1 MNNIFRVCKPVC
13 NILNESKSE
22 LQRQML
28 LGDGFKVTKIIE
40 GWAYGKRIA
49 DDYSGIVAEDNLS
62 NWVEPT
68 NRVCRLGAHIYPD
81 PNMKAVPLAHLPY
94 QSEITIIN
102 KNDSF
107 FELDLGGYISQMQI
121 ELIANKENDFVKVAE
136 RYLGIP
142 YLWGGNSQYG
152 IDCSGLISAALRGAG
167 LNCPGDSIE
176 QEAELG
182 HLIQPN
188 VPLLRGD
195 LIFWSGHVGLM
206 LSESSILHAN
216 AHHMVV
222 SFEPLKT
229 ARDRILKNGGGL
241 ITAIKRIAIGAN

>member
-13 NILNESKSE
+13 NILNETKSE

-28 LGDGFKVTKIIE
+28 FGDGFKVTKIIE

-62 NWVEPT
+62 NWVKPT
-68 NRVCRLGAHIYPD
+68 NRVCSLGAHIYLD
-81 PNMKAVPLAHLPY
+81 PNIKTVPLMHLPY
-94 QSEITIIN
+94 QSEITVISK
-102 KNDSF
+102 KNSF
-107 FELDLGGYISQMQI
+107 VELDSGVYIPQMQI
-121 ELIANKENDFVKVAE
+121 EPIANKKNDFVKVAE

-182 HLIQPN
+182 YLIQSN
-188 VPLLRGD
+188 ASLLRGD

-206 LSESSILHAN
+206 LNDSSMLHAN
-216 AHHMVV
+216 AHHMAVT
-222 SFEPLKT
+222 FEPLKT
-229 ARDRILKNGGGL
+229 VRDRVLKNGGGL
-241 ITAIKRIAIGAN
+241 ITAIKRIAISAS